1 MIACVCQCLHSCWP
15 CPRCHILIFLEYSN
29 VQAMMKLET
38 HGFQKVYITFLRS
51 LTRFKIK
58 NQTITIINMN
68 QQAVGKSQHFHR
80 VNAVCGWLRA
90 QFLGTKELVNISVAA
105 QFIQTIFHD
114 MSHYISIYL
123 KYNYVYPFN
132 FLRLGGKNATN
143 CLVKR
148 CGAVPP
154 SGAIPHCF
162 GHTKQCQGGLEIS
175 AGIGGLALG

>member
-1 MIACVCQCLHSCWP
+1 MNRITVFELRPIHDCLCLSVSP
-15 CPRCHILIFLEYSN
+15 LLLAMSPLSHILIFLEYSN
-29 VQAMMKLET
+29 VQAMMKLEM

-51 LTRFKIK
+51 LT
-58 NQTITIINMN
+58 
-68 QQAVGKSQHFHR
+68 HR

-105 QFIQTIFHD
+105 QFIETIFHD

-143 CLVKR
+143 CLVKL